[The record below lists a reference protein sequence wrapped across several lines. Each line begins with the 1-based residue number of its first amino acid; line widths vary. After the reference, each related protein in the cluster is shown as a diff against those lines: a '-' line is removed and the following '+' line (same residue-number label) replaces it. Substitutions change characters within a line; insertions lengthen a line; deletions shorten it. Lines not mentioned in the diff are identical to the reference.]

1 MEELYHYISNRKNRE
16 LNLATG
22 EISILYCTGK
32 TRKKIVIRLCG
43 AENMCEMKPEQ
54 KKINEGEEKGKRE
67 RESLNQE
74 EVSEEILEKYFEAKE

>member
-1 MEELYHYISNRKNRE
+1 
-16 LNLATG
+16 
-22 EISILYCTGK
+22 
-32 TRKKIVIRLCG
+32 
-43 AENMCEMKPEQ
+43 MCEMKPEQ